1 MDNKFTT
8 IKKRCNYISE
18 TYEVSKSAF
27 YKKIEMSSG
36 SFRGKAINTPLNSN
50 AIEKIITNYPQIN
63 VHWLITGEG
72 NILTQPNLN
81 KDSKQINYS
90 NSFTDNTSSV
100 EEAADEKTYTSPEKK
115 NRIKELEQEN
125 KHLKEMIALKDD
137 MIVILKNTTGRAN
150 SK

>member
-18 TYEVSKSAF
+18 TYEVSKSVF

-50 AIEKIITNYPQIN
+50 AIEKIIANYPQIN

-72 NILTQPNLN
+72 NILTQPGLN
-81 KDSKQINYS
+81 KDDKQIIYS
-90 NSFTDNTSSV
+90 SSFTNNTSFV
-100 EEAADEKTYTSPEKK
+100 EEETNEKTYTSAEKK

-137 MIVILKNTTGRAN
+137 MIGILKNATGKAN

>member
-18 TYEVSKSAF
+18 TYEVSKSVF

-36 SFRGKAINTPLNSN
+36 SFRGNAINTPLNSN

-72 NILTQPNLN
+72 NILTQPDLN
-81 KDSKQINYS
+81 KGSKQINYS

-100 EEAADEKTYTSPEKK
+100 EEGVDEKTYTSSEKK

-137 MIVILKNTTGRAN
+137 MIVILKNSTGRAN
-150 SK
+150 SI

>member
-1 MDNKFTT
+1 MSNKFTT

-18 TYEVSKSAF
+18 NYEVSKSAF
-27 YKKIEMSSG
+27 YRKIDMSSG
-36 SFRGKAINTPLNSN
+36 SFRGNAINTPLNSN

-72 NILTQPNLN
+72 NRLTQPDIRKENKQLN
-81 KDSKQINYS
+81 YNDSTTN
-90 NSFTDNTSSV
+90 NTSSV
-100 EEAADEKTYTSPEKK
+100 EEETNEKSYTSPEKK

-125 KHLKEMIALKDD
+125 KHLKEMIAIKDD
-137 MIVILKNTTGRAN
+137 MIAILKNTTGRTD

>member
-18 TYEVSKSAF
+18 TYEVSKSVF

-36 SFRGKAINTPLNSN
+36 SFRGNAINTPLNSN

-72 NILTQPNLN
+72 NILTQPDLN
-81 KDSKQINYS
+81 KGSKQINYS

-100 EEAADEKTYTSPEKK
+100 EEGVDEKAYNSPEKK

-137 MIVILKNTTGRAN
+137 MIVILKNSTGRAN
-150 SK
+150 SI

>member
-1 MDNKFTT
+1 MSNKFTT

-18 TYEVSKSAF
+18 NYEVSKSAF
-27 YKKIEMSSG
+27 YRKIDMSSG
-36 SFRGKAINTPLNSN
+36 SFRGNAINTPLNSN

-72 NILTQPNLN
+72 NILTQPDISKENKQLN
-81 KDSKQINYS
+81 YNDSTTN
-90 NSFTDNTSSV
+90 NTSSV
-100 EEAADEKTYTSPEKK
+100 EEETNEKSYTSPEKK

-125 KHLKEMIALKDD
+125 KHLKEMIAIKDD
-137 MIVILKNTTGRAN
+137 MIAILKNTTGRTD